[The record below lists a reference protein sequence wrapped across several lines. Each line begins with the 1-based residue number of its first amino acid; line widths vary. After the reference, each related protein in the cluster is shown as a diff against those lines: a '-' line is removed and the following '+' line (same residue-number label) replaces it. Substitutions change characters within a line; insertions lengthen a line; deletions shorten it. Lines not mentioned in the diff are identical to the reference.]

1 MMCSDIESEADMKS
15 SELRSWVELL
25 TGPFSA
31 LLLSLAI
38 IYSIGSYVPKVVD
51 RHLEQIDKLIEQQE
65 ADRTLYQRSL
75 SEILIHLENMNN
87 ER

>member
-1 MMCSDIESEADMKS
+1 MTYSDTESETMKS

-38 IYSIGSYVPKVVD
+38 IYSIGSYVPTVVD
-51 RHLEQIDKLIEQQE
+51 RHLEQIDRLIEQQE

-75 SEILIHLENMNN
+75 TEILIQLEQLNHD
-87 ER
+87 R